1 MGELEKRGFNRDFNI
16 SDTRKTTAI
25 SIIIENIFY
34 SEKFFKS
41 EMMLQ

>member
-1 MGELEKRGFNRDFNI
+1 MGELEKKGFNRDFNI
-16 SDTRKTTAI
+16 SDTTAI

-34 SEKFFKS
+34 SEKFLKS